1 VEGAWGGG
9 PSLGTLED
17 TFGRSPDAGISRY
30 GGPFAVQG
38 TRHGGAGI
46 PVTLMDE

>member
-1 VEGAWGGG
+1 VEGAWGRV

-17 TFGRSPDAGISRY
+17 TFGRSPDAGISLY
-30 GGPFAVQG
+30 EGPSVARG
-38 TRHGGAGI
+38 TRHGGARM